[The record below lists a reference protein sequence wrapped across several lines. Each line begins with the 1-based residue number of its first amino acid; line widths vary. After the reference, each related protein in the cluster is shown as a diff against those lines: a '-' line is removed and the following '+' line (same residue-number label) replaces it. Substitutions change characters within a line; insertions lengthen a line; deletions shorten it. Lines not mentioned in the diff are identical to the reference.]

1 MSDGLSGLVHEQ
13 RPRWQKLRQ
22 YLLKFAV
29 GLHVGDAIRRSW
41 LRLQECKLVA
51 EALFSIGKKFSR
63 FCLKVIPASS
73 GRPAT
78 ATRREPMLRSDSAS
92 ACTLGQGV
100 GWRGNVGFA
109 RPRFG

>member
-51 EALFSIGKKFSR
+51 EALFFYWKKVFAILLKGNS
-63 FCLKVIPASS
+63 CLLGSS
-73 GRPAT
+73 G
-78 ATRREPMLRSDSAS
+78 DSI
-92 ACTLGQGV
+92 
-100 GWRGNVGFA
+100 
-109 RPRFG
+109 